1 MAKVVSLVERLKRGD
16 RAAFNEIYEFH
27 YLSVRFYADLMLDA
41 DDAEDVVQDV
51 FLNLWL
57 HREGLDDTLSIRGY
71 LLRSVY
77 NSALNI
83 LKKRKH
89 ANDYYSSCEKEIEEM
104 GHDYYDPDS
113 CDIIRRLYNED
124 LRADL
129 QAAIESL
136 PVRCQEVF
144 VLSYLQD
151 MPSKEISRK
160 LGISLS
166 TVDNH
171 IYSALK
177 QLRDKLGGYKA
188 GLTLLLLLLSN
199 GGKNLF

>member
-1 MAKVVSLVERLKRGD
+1 M
-16 RAAFNEIYEFH
+16 
-27 YLSVRFYADLMLDA
+27 
-41 DDAEDVVQDV
+41 
-51 FLNLWL
+51 
-57 HREGLDDTLSIRGY
+57 
-71 LLRSVY
+71 
-77 NSALNI
+77 
-83 LKKRKH
+83 LKKKKH

-104 GHDYYDPDS
+104 GYGYYDPDS
-113 CDIIRRLYNED
+113 CDIIRRLYNAD

-136 PVRCQEVF
+136 PVRCREVF

-188 GLTLLLLLLSN
+188 GLSLLFLFLSN

>member
-1 MAKVVSLVERLKRGD
+1 M
-16 RAAFNEIYEFH
+16 
-27 YLSVRFYADLMLDA
+27 
-41 DDAEDVVQDV
+41 
-51 FLNLWL
+51 
-57 HREGLDDTLSIRGY
+57 GY
-71 LLRSVY
+71 
-77 NSALNI
+77 
-83 LKKRKH
+83 
-89 ANDYYSSCEKEIEEM
+89 
-104 GHDYYDPDS
+104 GYYDPDS
-113 CDIIRRLYNED
+113 CDIIRRLYNAD

-136 PVRCQEVF
+136 PVRCREVF

-188 GLTLLLLLLSN
+188 GLSLLFLFLSN
-199 GGKNLF
+199 GGKIYFE

>member
-1 MAKVVSLVERLKRGD
+1 MGNVVSLVEMLKRGD
-16 RAAFNEIYEFH
+16 RAAFNEIYELH

-71 LLRSVY
+71 LHM
-77 NSALNI
+77 
-83 LKKRKH
+83 LKKKKH

-104 GHDYYDPDS
+104 GYGYYDPDS
-113 CDIIRRLYNED
+113 CDIIRRLYNAD

-136 PVRCQEVF
+136 PVRCREVF

-188 GLTLLLLLLSN
+188 GLSLLFLFLSN

>member
-1 MAKVVSLVERLKRGD
+1 MENNLSLVERLRKGD
-16 RAAFNEIYEFH
+16 RIAFNEIYELH
-27 YLSVRFYADLMLDA
+27 YLSVRFYANLMLD
-41 DDAEDVVQDV
+41 DGDAEDVVQDV

-57 HREGLDDTLSIRGY
+57 HRDGLDDALSIRGY

-83 LKKRKH
+83 FKKQKH
-89 ANDYYSSCEKEIEEM
+89 ADNYFSSYEKEIEEM
-104 GHDYYDPDS
+104 GYTYYDPDS

-124 LRADL
+124 LRTGL
-129 QAAIESL
+129 QAAIDSL
-136 PVRCQEVF
+136 PARCREVF
-144 VLSYLQD
+144 TLSYLQD
-151 MPSKEISRK
+151 MPSKEISK
-160 LGISLS
+160 MLGISLS

-188 GLTLLLLLLSN
+188 GLALLVLLLFQ
-199 GGKNLF
+199 GGKNIF

>member
-1 MAKVVSLVERLKRGD
+1 MANVVSLVERLKRGD
-16 RAAFNEIYEFH
+16 RAAFNEIYELH

-104 GHDYYDPDS
+104 GYDYYDPDS

-136 PVRCQEVF
+136 SVRCREVF

-188 GLTLLLLLLSN
+188 GLTLLFLFLSN

>member
-1 MAKVVSLVERLKRGD
+1 MGNKASLVERLRGGD
-16 RAAFNEIYEFH
+16 RTAFNEIYELH
-27 YLSVRFYADLMLDA
+27 YLSVRLYADLMLDS
-41 DDAEDVVQDV
+41 DDAEDIVQDV

-57 HREGLDDTLSIRGY
+57 HRDGLDETLSLRGY

-77 NSALNI
+77 NSALNL
-83 LKKRKH
+83 LKKKKH
-89 ANDYYSSCEKEIEEM
+89 AGDYYSSCEKEIEEM
-104 GHDYYDPDS
+104 GYNYYDPDS
-113 CDIIRRLYNED
+113 CDIIRRLYNAD

-129 QAAIESL
+129 QAAIDSL
-136 PVRCQEVF
+136 PARCQEVF
-144 VLSYLQD
+144 TLSYLQD

-177 QLRDKLGGYKA
+177 HLRNKLGGYKT
-188 GLTLLLLLLSN
+188 GLVLLVLFFLQD
-199 GGKNLF
+199 GKNLF

>member
-1 MAKVVSLVERLKRGD
+1 MGNVVSLVEMLKRGD
-16 RAAFNEIYEFH
+16 RAAFNEIYELH

-77 NSALNI
+77 
-83 LKKRKH
+83 
-89 ANDYYSSCEKEIEEM
+89 SSCEKEIEEM
-104 GHDYYDPDS
+104 GYGYYDPDS
-113 CDIIRRLYNED
+113 CDIIRRLYNAD

-136 PVRCQEVF
+136 PVRCREVF

-188 GLTLLLLLLSN
+188 GLSLLFLFLSN